1 MKKVA
6 IFLWSIC
13 LAYSALLATA
23 DFSTN
28 VAITQLKWP
37 NNFAGLS
44 LNYPQLTTTTLGSA
58 LFRNYIKNS
67 WTYGTTRG
75 SWGVSLKMQDPIG
88 YKYNCF
94 AYMMVDPFAACTRD
108 ISMDMPAIGAFFK
121 AATNSF
127 DGISLGF
134 DMQAADFS
142 NTNFNFLVL
151 SDFGFSILSHVG
163 YIGMGTMNVDLY
175 DQADLFVSKG
185 VRPSFSPAQFI
196 Q

>member
-6 IFLWSIC
+6 IFLCTIC
-13 LAYSALLATA
+13 LACSALLATT
-23 DFSTN
+23 DFSSN
-28 VAITQLKWP
+28 VAFTKRSWP

-44 LNYPQLTTTTLGSA
+44 LNYPQLSTTTLGSS

-94 AYMMVDPFAACTRD
+94 AYMMFDPFAVCTRD
-108 ISMDMPAIGAFFK
+108 ISMDMTAIGAFFK
-121 AATNSF
+121 AATNNYE
-127 DGISLGF
+127 GISMGF
-134 DMQAADFS
+134 DMQAADFTNS
-142 NTNFNFLVL
+142 NFNFLVL
-151 SDFGFSILSHVG
+151 SDFAFSILSQVG
-163 YIGMGTMNVDLY
+163 YIGVGTLNVDLY

-185 VRPSFSPAQFI
+185 VRTSFSPAQFI
-196 Q
+196 